1 MCAYAL
7 SVQKLSLYSLPMTVA
22 RAKICG
28 LVTPST
34 LTTALECGAAFVGFV
49 TYPKSPRHISP
60 MAARPLAQL
69 ALGISETVSVLVDPD
84 DALLDAVMA
93 DLSPDLIQLQ
103 GRETPQRCAQIK
115 ARGVQIIRAF
125 SISESRDLDQIP
137 AFIDSVDYVLF
148 DAKPP
153 AGAGRPGGLG
163 HTFDWSILSGFSCE
177 RPWFLSGGLTP
188 ENVALGIR
196 QTGAA
201 LVDVSSGVESAPGL
215 KDSAR
220 IAAFL
225 AAVNETDWTS
235 NQHGRT

>member
-1 MCAYAL
+1 
-7 SVQKLSLYSLPMTVA
+7 MTTA
-22 RAKICG
+22 RTKICG
-28 LVTPST
+28 LVTAST

-49 TYPKSPRHISP
+49 TYPKSPRHLSP
-60 MAARPLAQL
+60 LEARPLAQL
-69 ALGISETVSVLVDPD
+69 AHGIAATVSVLVDPD
-84 DALLDAVMA
+84 DALLDAVMT
-93 DLSPDLIQLQ
+93 DLAPDLIQLQ

-115 ARGVQIIRAF
+115 ARGVKIIRAF
-125 SISESRDLDQIP
+125 SIGESQDLDQIP

-153 AGAGRPGGLG
+153 AGAARPGGLG
-163 HTFDWSILSGFSCE
+163 HIFDWTVLSGFTCE

-188 ENVALGIR
+188 ENVAQGIR